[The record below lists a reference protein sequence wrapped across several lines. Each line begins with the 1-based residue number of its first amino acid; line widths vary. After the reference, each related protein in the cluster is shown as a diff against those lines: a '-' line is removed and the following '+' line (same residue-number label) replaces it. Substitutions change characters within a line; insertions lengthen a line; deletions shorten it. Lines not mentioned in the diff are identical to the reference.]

1 MSDSDMFYC
10 SFVSI
15 HYIICECGETFP
27 TEEEL
32 KTHLEIDHAVKKERK
47 EYKCGVCETVFCTE
61 EECIMH
67 YESSHIEIKE
77 EHDYVEAEEAEEVEE
92 HEDVEETVEMEEDS
106 GETTEIIYEHVV
118 KDEGEEVEEEED
130 EEERDI
136 KPPPLIKTRSKKER
150 KPKSYYNIKNIV
162 CEVCGKRY
170 ASNAALRYHQRV
182 HTGERPYKCTECS
195 KSFTMPLFL
204 QIHLRT
210 HTGERPY
217 ECSLCPKAFS
227 NKAALLRH
235 DRVHTGI
242 KPYEC
247 PQCGKFFTQSN
258 SMKLHVNTVHLKM
271 PAPYKSKTR
280 RNKAKEREMLREAIL
295 RVIDNE
301 DNTAVETIN
310 QTEAIEGGELR
321 FVKTEDDV
329 EESQV
334 LYEDVDSREITYEV
348 VYEE

>member
-1 MSDSDMFYC
+1 MSDDMFYC

-27 TEEEL
+27 TEDEL
-32 KTHLEIDHAVKKERK
+32 KSHLERDHALKKERK
-47 EYKCGVCETVFCTE
+47 EYKCGVCEEIFNTE
-61 EECIMH
+61 QACIEH
-67 YESSHIEIKE
+67 YENTHIEINEIKQ
-77 EHDYVEAEEAEEVEE
+77 EHDYVEEAEEN
-92 HEDVEETVEMEEDS
+92 EDCAEAS
-106 GETTEIIYEHVV
+106 EIIYEEIIEEPEVTLEPIV
-118 KDEGEEVEEEED
+118 K
-130 EEERDI
+130 
-136 KPPPLIKTRSKKER
+136 TKKER
-150 KPKSYYNIKNIV
+150 KPKSYYNAKNIV

-170 ASNAALRYHQRV
+170 ASNAALKYHQRV
-182 HTGERPYKCTECS
+182 HTGERPYQCTECT

-204 QIHLRT
+204 QIHMRT

-217 ECSLCPKAFS
+217 ECSMCPKAFS

-235 DRVHTGI
+235 DRVHTGV

-247 PQCGKFFTQSN
+247 PECGKFFTQSN

-280 RNKAKEREMLREAIL
+280 RNKAREREMLRRAI
-295 RVIDNE
+295 ITAMDGEENA
-301 DNTAVETIN
+301 AVESISEPSKS
-310 QTEAIEGGELR
+310 EAEVHFIKPEEVSI
-321 FVKTEDDV
+321 FKQEV
-329 EESQV
+329 EESEI

>member
-1 MSDSDMFYC
+1 M
-10 SFVSI
+10 
-15 HYIICECGETFP
+15 
-27 TEEEL
+27 
-32 KTHLEIDHAVKKERK
+32 KKEKK
-47 EYKCGVCETVFCTE
+47 EYICGVCEAIFGSE
-61 EECIMH
+61 EECIEH
-67 YESSHIEIKE
+67 YEQTHIEIKE
-77 EHDYVEAEEAEEVEE
+77 ELDYVETEEAEEAEQVEE
-92 HEDVEETVEMEEDS
+92 QQEMEEDT
-106 GETTEIIYEHVV
+106 EEKTEIIYEHVV
-118 KDEGEEVEEEED
+118 EEEEED
-130 EEERDI
+130 EEEEDV
-136 KPPPLIKTRSKKER
+136 KPPPLPKSRTKKEK
-150 KPKSYYNIKNIV
+150 KPKSYYNMKNIV

-295 RVIDNE
+295 RVIDKE
-301 DNTAVETIN
+301 DNTAVETIS
-310 QTEAIEGGELR
+310 QSETIETSELHY
-321 FVKTEDDV
+321 VKSEVDYHQQEV